1 MSDST
6 IENRSTTEAVSDLQS
21 DEFTA
26 LAAQVRNNRKQLQQS
41 LKHLQE
47 CLDHL
52 RLVIKYQ
59 AFDLEATRRENADL
73 RTLLEIEGHP
83 KQ

>member
-6 IENRSTTEAVSDLQS
+6 FESTSGTEALSDLHKG
-21 DEFTA
+21 E
-26 LAAQVRNNRKQLQQS
+26 LAAFATQVADHRRQLKQS
-41 LKHLQE
+41 LAHLQE

-52 RLVIKYQ
+52 RLVAKYQ

-73 RTLLEIEGHP
+73 RTLLEIEDHP

>member
-6 IENRSTTEAVSDLQS
+6 IENTSGTEAVSDPQR
-21 DEFTA
+21 DKFAA
-26 LAAQVRNNRKQLQQS
+26 LATQVTDHRNQLKRS
-41 LKHLQE
+41 LRHLQE

-52 RLVIKYQ
+52 RLMSKYQ

-73 RTLLEIEGHP
+73 KAQLELNS
-83 KQ
+83 

>member
-6 IENRSTTEAVSDLQS
+6 IDNNSGAEAISDLQR
-21 DEFTA
+21 DEF
-26 LAAQVRNNRKQLQQS
+26 AAMATQVMDSHRQLKQKLRG
-41 LKHLQE
+41 LQE

-52 RLVIKYQ
+52 RLVSKYQ

-73 RTLLEIEGHP
+73 KALLELDG
-83 KQ
+83 

>member
-6 IENRSTTEAVSDLQS
+6 IENTSATEAVSDLQR
-21 DEFTA
+21 DEFAA
-26 LAAQVRNNRKQLQQS
+26 LATQVTNHHKQLKQS
-41 LKHLQE
+41 LRHLQE

-52 RLVIKYQ
+52 RLVSKYQ

-73 RTLLEIEGHP
+73 KALLELDC
-83 KQ
+83 